1 MWEKRG
7 RKMNEKQYK
16 RLKKTRS
23 LVIVFIALY
32 LVSNFLADELNF
44 FILSSVLFLFS
55 SYVVVFNYLYNLSI
69 LNSKPEHKLNSGVMR

>member
-1 MWEKRG
+1 
-7 RKMNEKQYK
+7 MNEKQYK